1 MVRLWS
7 RNSSRRVRRD
17 CRLRLVRAEYPCD
30 PRDYVAAML
39 RRDLRLEP
47 NPEEIDRL
55 TASLLAAGAFAP
67 DCGAAE
73 VEQARET
80 AGP

>member
-1 MVRLWS
+1 MTVKQLG
-7 RNSSRRVRRD
+7 N
-17 CRLRLVRAEYPCD
+17 

-47 NPEEIDRL
+47 TPEELDRL

-67 DCGAAE
+67 ERPESADPCAPPDHEPANP
-73 VEQARET
+73 RIS
-80 AGP
+80 PS

>member
-1 MVRLWS
+1 MKIEQLG
-7 RNSSRRVRRD
+7 N
-17 CRLRLVRAEYPCD
+17 

-39 RRDLRLEP
+39 RRDLRLEL

-67 DCGAAE
+67 E
-73 VEQARET
+73 RPES
-80 AGP
+80 AGPRAPPDHEPANS